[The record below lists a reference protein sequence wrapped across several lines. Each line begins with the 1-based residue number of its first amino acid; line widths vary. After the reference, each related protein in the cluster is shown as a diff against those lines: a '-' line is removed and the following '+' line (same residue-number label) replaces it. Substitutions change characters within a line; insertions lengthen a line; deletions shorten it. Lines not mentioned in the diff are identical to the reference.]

1 MNYQQA
7 LERTLRLKN
16 FAQEFNLSD
25 SVRYIVV
32 PKKQNEMTKFLDNN
46 FTFNDDQDF
55 EKCIQ
60 FSSDN
65 DFQVYRLELTEKDE

>member
-16 FAQEFNLSD
+16 FAEEFNLSD

-32 PKKQNEMTKFLDNN
+32 PGNQNEMTKFLDNN
-46 FTFNDDQDF
+46 FTFNDDQDL

-65 DFQVYRLELTEKDE
+65 DFQVYRLHFLKN